1 MTEYCQ
7 YYSTSDQIEH
17 NFFGLD
23 ANEFFLS
30 DATGGKKRRTS
41 NIAVIPEEGRFSSK
55 GGKAIA
61 LAGSGTAIPK
71 WVLLPIG
78 LYLAV
83 ALIFAVTA
91 TGGKRPAP
99 EAATRTGDAV
109 PVLMYHKV
117 SPFRQAGG
125 KGLRVT
131 PRQFAR
137 QMAYL
142 RRQGYVSITPAD
154 LAAAMRGER
163 NLPLL
168 PVLIT
173 FDDGY
178 RDNYLYA
185 FPVLK
190 ENGFTATVF
199 VVANTIGKTNSFDAA
214 TQPPNAMMNREELRQ
229 LADAGWVIGSHTLN
243 HPHLTRVSLQVAWN
257 EISAS
262 RIALEETLGRPVRY
276 FCYPYGDF
284 NAEIAEMV
292 ERAGYEL
299 AFTTVQGP
307 AELTGAPTTVHR
319 WRVNGYTSLEEFER
333 LLAR

>member
-1 MTEYCQ
+1 M
-7 YYSTSDQIEH
+7 
-17 NFFGLD
+17 
-23 ANEFFLS
+23 
-30 DATGGKKRRTS
+30 
-41 NIAVIPEEGRFSSK
+41 
-55 GGKAIA
+55 
-61 LAGSGTAIPK
+61 AGSGTSIPK
-71 WVLLPIG
+71 QVLLPIG
-78 LYLAV
+78 ICLAV

-99 EAATRTGDAV
+99 EAAAPTGDSV

-142 RRQGYVSITPAD
+142 RRQEYVSITPAD
-154 LAAAMRGER
+154 LAAAMRGDLE
-163 NLPLL
+163 LPLR

-185 FPVLK
+185 FPILK

-214 TQPPNAMMNREELRQ
+214 TQPPNGMMNREELLH
-229 LADAGWVIGSHTLN
+229 LANAGWVIGSHTLN
-243 HPHLTRVSLQVAWN
+243 HPRLTRVPPAVAWD
-257 EISAS
+257 EISTS
-262 RIALEETLGRPVRY
+262 RITLEETLGLPVRY

-299 AFTTVQGP
+299 AFTTVPGP
-307 AELTGAPTTVHR
+307 AELTGAPTMVHR
-319 WRVNGYTSLEEFER
+319 WRVNGYTSPEEFER
-333 LLAR
+333 LFAR

>member
-1 MTEYCQ
+1 MGNT
-7 YYSTSDQIEH
+7 
-17 NFFGLD
+17 
-23 ANEFFLS
+23 
-30 DATGGKKRRTS
+30 
-41 NIAVIPEEGRFSSK
+41 
-55 GGKAIA
+55 
-61 LAGSGTAIPK
+61 
-71 WVLLPIG
+71 
-78 LYLAV
+78 
-83 ALIFAVTA
+83 
-91 TGGKRPAP
+91 
-99 EAATRTGDAV
+99 V

-131 PRQFAR
+131 PRQFAW

-163 NLPLL
+163 NLPPR

-185 FPVLK
+185 FPILR

-214 TQPPNAMMNREELRQ
+214 TQPPNAMMNREELLQ
-229 LADAGWVIGSHTLN
+229 LAEAGWVIGSHTLN
-243 HPHLTRVSLQVAWN
+243 HPHLTRVTREAAWE

-262 RIALEETLGRPVRY
+262 RVALEEKLGRPVRY

-292 ERAGYEL
+292 KRAGYEL
-299 AFTTVQGP
+299 AFTTIQGP
-307 AELTGAPTTVHR
+307 AALIGAPFTVHR
-319 WRVNGYTSLEEFER
+319 LRVNGYTSREEFRR
-333 LLAR
+333 LFDH